1 MIAWRDANLNKT
13 SYALTEDA
21 SQKVVGST
29 SSTDKGFFLT
39 QSPLK
44 CSCTLIKLWE
54 FVTYKKVRVVQFCL
68 MCAGG
73 YCTQNSN
80 KESLNFFTTK
90 HQTGEHL

>member
-1 MIAWRDANLNKT
+1 MIAWRDANLSKT

-44 CSCTLIKLWE
+44 CTCTLIKLWE
-54 FVTYKKVRVVQFCL
+54 FVAYKKVRVVQIVSCVQV
-68 MCAGG
+68 AAVPRI
-73 YCTQNSN
+73 QI
-80 KESLNFFTTK
+80 KSL
-90 HQTGEHL
+90 